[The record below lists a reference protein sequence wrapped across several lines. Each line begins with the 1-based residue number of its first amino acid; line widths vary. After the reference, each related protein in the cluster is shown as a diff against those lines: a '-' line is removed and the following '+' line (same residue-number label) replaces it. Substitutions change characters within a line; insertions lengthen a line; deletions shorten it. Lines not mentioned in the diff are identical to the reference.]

1 MAASLPP
8 GFMTMPGDTG
18 ASRAVLAGLSGG
30 LDSVVLLHLLRAQP
44 GIRDAGLRAIHVH
57 HGLHAAADDWVDH
70 CIALCKTLD
79 VPLQVVRVEV
89 ERDAGS
95 GLEAAARAARRRAFA
110 NALCDGETLALAH
123 HRDDQAETFLLRAL
137 RASGPDGLAAMR
149 PWQRFA
155 SGWLWRP
162 LLDVPRAWLLAH
174 ANAHGLHW
182 IDDPSNENTAHDRNF
197 LRHRILPLLRERW
210 PEADAALARSAAL
223 ASEARELLA
232 EGDDAALAT
241 ARTPDAQVLSTTALD
256 ALPRARRARALRRWI
271 ETLQLP
277 PLPAQG
283 VARIEADLLAAGTDT
298 DAAFEWHGARVRRW
312 RDLLHAGVCDEP
324 LSPEWHAHWDGRE
337 PLALPTGGEMRLD
350 GTDAFDAPMRAHARQ
365 GGERIRLPGRDHSHA
380 LKHVLQDLGVPPWQR
395 ERLPLLSDVYGEVLA
410 AGDLV
415 VSASLDAW
423 LRTHQARLHWQPRA
437 GVTPP
442 TSPRGSAQAA
452 MTNRQ
457 P

>member
-1 MAASLPP
+1 M
-8 GFMTMPGDTG
+8 
-18 ASRAVLAGLSGG
+18 
-30 LDSVVLLHLLRAQP
+30 
-44 GIRDAGLRAIHVH
+44 
-57 HGLHAAADDWVDH
+57 
-70 CIALCKTLD
+70 
-79 VPLQVVRVEV
+79 
-89 ERDAGS
+89 
-95 GLEAAARAARRRAFA
+95 
-110 NALCDGETLALAH
+110 
-123 HRDDQAETFLLRAL
+123 
-137 RASGPDGLAAMR
+137 
-149 PWQRFA
+149 
-155 SGWLWRP
+155 
-162 LLDVPRAWLLAH
+162 
-174 ANAHGLHW
+174 
-182 IDDPSNENTAHDRNF
+182 
-197 LRHRILPLLRERW
+197 
-210 PEADAALARSAAL
+210 
-223 ASEARELLA
+223 
-232 EGDDAALAT
+232 
-241 ARTPDAQVLSTTALD
+241 
-256 ALPRARRARALRRWI
+256 
-271 ETLQLP
+271 
-277 PLPAQG
+277 
-283 VARIEADLLAAGTDT
+283 
-298 DAAFEWHGARVRRW
+298 RRW
-312 RDLLHAGVCDEP
+312 RALLHAGVCDEP